1 MMSIRRGLAACCALL
16 LLTAAGCGAMEDS
29 AQTARVSPPVTVA
42 QARAEGT
49 RVYRTPAVSATTAPE
64 TTAPVTT
71 APPVQTT
78 APARITTTCT
88 TTAPPAEI
96 TDLPVQETTVPPPAK
111 TAPPSTARREPVRT
125 TAVPETKPA
134 PATSPATK
142 PAPAPETTP
151 ETKPT
156 VSAPAYAT
164 EILALVNQARAEYG
178 LPALKLNQE
187 LLRAAN
193 IRVGEIAQ
201 SFSHTRPDGTPC
213 FTVLED
219 CELSFLTAGENIA
232 QGYATAQEVMAGWMQ
247 SEGHRVNILNG
258 GFSML
263 GVGYDAAT
271 DSWVQIFAG

>member
-1 MMSIRRGLAACCALL
+1 MMGIRRGLAACCALL

-71 APPVQTT
+71 APPVPTT
-78 APARITTTCT
+78 APARITTPCT

-111 TAPPSTARREPVRT
+111 TASPSTARREPVRT

-151 ETKPT
+151 
-156 VSAPAYAT
+156 
-164 EILALVNQARAEYG
+164 AEYG